1 MVGIK
6 LNLIRIY
13 VNGMLVNQI
22 PQVVSLKPKK
32 LQIKHYKQDILQDLG
47 SGDVSALLGNHDR
60 DGVWIS
66 ILINMD
72 FYDCISPFSP
82 KF

>member
-47 SGDVSALLGNHDR
+47 SGDVSALLGK
-60 DGVWIS
+60 S
-66 ILINMD
+66 
-72 FYDCISPFSP
+72 
-82 KF
+82 